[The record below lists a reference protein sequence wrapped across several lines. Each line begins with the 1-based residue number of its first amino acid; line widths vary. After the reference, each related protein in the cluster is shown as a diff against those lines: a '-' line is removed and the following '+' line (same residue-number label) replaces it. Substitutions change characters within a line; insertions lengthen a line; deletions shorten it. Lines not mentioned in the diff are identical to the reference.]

1 MDMSTNERRI
11 ADDETPNYGR
21 MTRHELFNY
30 LATTLGHEKYRKWT
44 NRFAEV
50 GIQLR
55 MREEKGVEAAQEW
68 ATELAEIEEEE
79 YPLQFGQKK
88 HEPFL

>member
-30 LATTLGHEKYRKWT
+30 LATTPKGYEKYRKWT
-44 NRFAEV
+44 NRFTEV

-55 MREEKGVEAAQEW
+55 IMREEKGVEAAQEW

-88 HEPFL
+88 T